1 MAERRKF
8 LLFVMLIGSL
18 LAVIFTVIQLNK
30 KDLSYEDADMIT
42 DKIANIGIR
51 TGWEADLLSVSDWLT
66 DGCIEMYY
74 PEFSRSSVDSQISK
88 INEETDKQRELS
100 VGHGG
105 GVSFREGMNALLSK
119 EITLDSKRNRG
130 IVLLTWDNNGS
141 VYYTVLYF
149 HWNDFGKIDTL
160 QYVVNAMFYGGG
172 FS

>member
-1 MAERRKF
+1 MAKRRKI
-8 LLFVMLIGSL
+8 MLIATLIVSL
-18 LAVIFTVIQLNK
+18 FAVIFTVFQLNK
-30 KDLSYEDADMIT
+30 KDLSYEDADLIT

-66 DGCIEMYY
+66 DDCIEMYY
-74 PEFSRSSVDSQISK
+74 PEFNRNSVDSQISK

-105 GVSFREGMNALLSK
+105 GVSFREGMNSLLSK
-119 EITLDSKRNRG
+119 EITLDSKQDRG
-130 IVLLTWDNNGS
+130 IVLLTWDNNGA

-149 HWNDFGKIDTL
+149 HWNNFGKIDTL